1 MFSADLQADFSWKV
15 MKNSSKKIM
24 QNTALVRL
32 WFDCNTFFAQD
43 YKAKNIIKS
52 VSTFLSDDIA
62 LMVLKEL
69 Y

>member
-1 MFSADLQADFSWKV
+1 

-43 YKAKNIIKS
+43 YKTKNIIKS

-62 LMVLKEL
+62 MVLKEL